1 MRLDGSPHHRRP
13 PQTDGFTF
21 VEILAALLF
30 LALVVPVLLGALM
43 VSNRTS
49 LLAERG
55 AIAGEL
61 AQNKLGEM
69 LIANAW
75 QASPSAKGDF
85 GGDYPGY
92 RWAINTTGWTGDS
105 VHPMTELDADV
116 FYTVQGHEYNVR
128 LSTLVDPNANTTT
141 PPASSP
147 GGTP

>member
-1 MRLDGSPHHRRP
+1 MPLAAVDRR
-13 PQTDGFTF
+13 TSRVAGFTF
-21 VEILAALLF
+21 VEILAALMF
-30 LALVVPVLLGALM
+30 LGLVVPVILGALM
-43 VSNRTS
+43 TSNRTS

-92 RWAINTTGWTGDS
+92 RWAVNAAGWTGDT
-105 VHPMTELDADV
+105 VHPMTELDVDV
-116 FYTVQGHEYNVR
+116 FYTVQGHEFSNH
-128 LSTLVDPNANTTT
+128 LSTLVDPNAITTT

-147 GGTP
+147 SLP